1 MSKEW
6 LEEVKDTYQSVESL
20 IELGDFKQADI
31 AMCYLVENFGK
42 WLIKQAERVEELEK
56 EIKRL
61 KDALSGSAVIF
72 NHSQATVK
80 ELTEKNKRYREAL
93 EFYAN
98 EDNWIGTITSIV
110 NLSCAVEQDQG
121 EIARKALEK

>member
-80 ELTEKNKRYREAL
+80 ELTEKNKRYRKAL

-110 NLSCAVEQDQG
+110 
-121 EIARKALEK
+121 